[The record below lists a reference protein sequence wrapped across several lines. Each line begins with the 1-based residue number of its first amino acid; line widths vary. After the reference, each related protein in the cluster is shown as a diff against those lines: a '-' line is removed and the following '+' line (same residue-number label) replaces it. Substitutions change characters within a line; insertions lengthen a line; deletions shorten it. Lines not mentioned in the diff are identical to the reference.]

1 MTLTS
6 GPRMSN
12 PLLIDGLIAMRLGRY
27 CSGHPSCSR
36 TEPTKV
42 SETGTRRFRGLPVR
56 TDCEDM
62 ARMRDSLV
70 SIWSTDD
77 LSHAEFT
84 RARHHS
90 FAFEPHFHSTV
101 CLALIVT
108 GALKLT
114 IGRRTETAA
123 KGAFVF
129 INAGDVHAGHA
140 TSTAQ
145 GWVMRTLHVAPG
157 NLAEQ
162 MRNRGLRAEADLP
175 IRSGIRNER
184 ALADLFFGI
193 HACAQTDHDRLK
205 RVLAAH
211 AEPAHRGEAGAPT
224 GSRTEAKRIRDY
236 IEDRLFEQIRLSD
249 LSKLVSMPP
258 YTVVRV
264 FRRTFGIP
272 PHRYHTQRRVDAAQ
286 KLIRDRVPL
295 SSISHLCG
303 FADQAY
309 LTRAFRRT
317 LGYTPGLYARS
328 VR

>member
-1 MTLTS
+1 
-6 GPRMSN
+6 
-12 PLLIDGLIAMRLGRY
+12 
-27 CSGHPSCSR
+27 
-36 TEPTKV
+36 
-42 SETGTRRFRGLPVR
+42 
-56 TDCEDM
+56 
-62 ARMRDSLV
+62 MRDSFV

-101 CLALIVT
+101 CLALIVS

-140 TSTAQ
+140 TSAAQ

-162 MRNRGLRAEADLP
+162 MRNHGLRAEADLP
-175 IRSGIRNER
+175 MRSGIRNER

-193 HACAQTDHDRLK
+193 HACAQTDDDRLK
-205 RVLAAH
+205 RDESLERLVSVLTAH
-211 AEPAHRGEAGAPT
+211 AEPAHRGETGVPS
-224 GSRTEAKRIRDY
+224 GSRSDAKRIRDY

-258 YTVVRV
+258 HTSFVYSGGPSESLPIAITRNGAS
-264 FRRTFGIP
+264 TP
-272 PHRYHTQRRVDAAQ
+272 P
-286 KLIRDRVPL
+286 
-295 SSISHLCG
+295 
-303 FADQAY
+303 
-309 LTRAFRRT
+309 
-317 LGYTPGLYARS
+317 RS
-328 VR
+328 

>member
-1 MTLTS
+1 
-6 GPRMSN
+6 
-12 PLLIDGLIAMRLGRY
+12 
-27 CSGHPSCSR
+27 
-36 TEPTKV
+36 
-42 SETGTRRFRGLPVR
+42 
-56 TDCEDM
+56 M
-62 ARMRDSLV
+62 AKMRDSLV

-77 LSHAEFT
+77 LSHAEFS

-101 CLALIVT
+101 CLALIVS

-114 IGRRTETAA
+114 IGRQTETAA
-123 KGAFVF
+123 KGSFVF

-140 TSTAQ
+140 TSAAQ
-145 GWVMRTLHVAPG
+145 GWVMRTLHVAPV

-162 MRNRGLRAEADLP
+162 MRNHGLRAEADLP
-175 IRSGIRNER
+175 IRSGIHNER

-193 HACAQTDHDRLK
+193 HACAQTDDDRLK
-205 RVLAAH
+205 RDESLQRLVSVLAGH
-211 AEPAHRGEAGAPT
+211 AEPAHRGETGVPT

-303 FADQAY
+303 FADQAH

-328 VR
+328 IR

>member
-1 MTLTS
+1 
-6 GPRMSN
+6 
-12 PLLIDGLIAMRLGRY
+12 MR
-27 CSGHPSCSR
+27 
-36 TEPTKV
+36 
-42 SETGTRRFRGLPVR
+42 
-56 TDCEDM
+56 
-62 ARMRDSLV
+62 ASLV

-77 LSHAEFT
+77 LSHAEFS

-101 CLALIVT
+101 CLALIVS

-114 IGRRTETAA
+114 IGHRTETAA

-140 TSTAQ
+140 RSEAQ

-162 MRNRGLRAEADLP
+162 MRKQGLRAEADLP
-175 IRSGIRNER
+175 IRSGIRNEPT
-184 ALADLFFGI
+184 LADLFFGI
-193 HACAQTDHDRLK
+193 HACAQTNDDRLK
-205 RVLAAH
+205 RDESLQRLISILSAG
-211 AEPAHRGEAGAPT
+211 AEPAGLGETGVAAAG
-224 GSRTEAKRIRDY
+224 RTEAKRIRDY
-236 IEDRLFEQIRLSD
+236 IEDHLFEQVRLSE

-258 YTVVRV
+258 YTVVRA
-264 FRRTFGIP
+264 FKRTFGIP

-286 KLIRDRVPL
+286 RLIRDRVPL
-295 SSISHLCG
+295 SGISHLCG
-303 FADQAY
+303 FADQAH

-328 VR
+328 IR

>member
-1 MTLTS
+1 
-6 GPRMSN
+6 
-12 PLLIDGLIAMRLGRY
+12 
-27 CSGHPSCSR
+27 
-36 TEPTKV
+36 
-42 SETGTRRFRGLPVR
+42 
-56 TDCEDM
+56 
-62 ARMRDSLV
+62 MRDSLV

-77 LSHAEFT
+77 LLHAEFT

-101 CLALIVT
+101 CLALIVS

-129 INAGDVHAGHA
+129 ISAGDVHAGHA

-162 MRNRGLRAEADLP
+162 MRNRGLGAEADLP

-193 HACAQTDHDRLK
+193 HACAQTDDDRLK
-205 RVLAAH
+205 RDESLERLVSVLAAH

-224 GSRTEAKRIRDY
+224 ESRTEAKRIRDY

-303 FADQAY
+303 FADQAH

-328 VR
+328 LR